1 MQNDQNLKLNLYNQ
15 AIYIPERDRW
25 ISVLELN
32 ENEKYREFFHNLLM
46 LYEAVCAQSN
56 NYVAHQ
62 LCNQIDEKQLMYC
75 IQNSYLNGHIRRRFY
90 DLLIKLHLESFAV
103 SRQMTKYEFV
113 IPLNSKL
120 FSNKLVD
127 HKELMK
133 NGKLPKHDDFVSVR
147 PSIISE
153 SQIKNETQKLYLVP
167 PSFNIEALKQF
178 VLNSFPDS
186 VKLCISHVR
195 DPTGGSNSF
204 LFVPLIKL
212 LNQLL
217 VMDVFSEDDLH
228 LLMAYLDPKKFTSES
243 VSIPEGL
250 LSANLEDEIKY
261 EICLFLH
268 SLCDYVLRFR
278 VEAVV
283 SFSSNYVNEIQCDQK
298 KRYNEL
304 KESSLPSA
312 LMAKKTKEFRCPAKD
327 QMQSLV
333 NFKSSSHHLD
343 LSEDIK
349 NKLTDFHLSLNQ
361 ICQIKQRDE
370 QKVSDNQVDSSGFVS
385 KIVKVLFS
393 SDYSAIAENQEQMEP
408 TQENLIAICE
418 EVSQDENS
426 HKLVSNK

>member
-1 MQNDQNLKLNLYNQ
+1 
-15 AIYIPERDRW
+15 
-25 ISVLELN
+25 
-32 ENEKYREFFHNLLM
+32 M

-75 IQNSYLNGHIRRRFY
+75 IQNPYLNGHIRRRFY
-90 DLLIKLHLESFAV
+90 DLMIKLHLESFAV

-113 IPLNSKL
+113 IPLNSQL
-120 FSNKLVD
+120 FNNRLEY
-127 HKELMK
+127 HKDYMK
-133 NGKLPKHDDFVSVR
+133 DGKFPKRDDFVSVR

-153 SQIKNETQKLYLVP
+153 SQIKNETQKLYLFP

-178 VLNSFPDS
+178 VLSSFPDS

-195 DPTGGSNSF
+195 DPTGGSNSS

-217 VMDVFSEDDLH
+217 LMDAFSEQDLH
-228 LLMAYLDPKKFTSES
+228 LLMAYLDPTKFCSES
-243 VSIPEGL
+243 VSISGGL

-261 EICLFLH
+261 EICMLLH

-283 SFSSNYVNEIQCDQK
+283 NFSSSYVNEIQSDQK

-312 LMAKKTKEFRCPAKD
+312 LMAKKTKEFRCPARD
-327 QMQSLV
+327 QMQALV
-333 NFKSSSHHLD
+333 NFKSSSHHID
-343 LSEDIK
+343 LSEEIK
-349 NKLTDFHLSLNQ
+349 TKLIDFHSSLNQ
-361 ICQIKQRDE
+361 ICQIKKRDE
-370 QKVSDNQVDSSGFVS
+370 EKLNDNQADNSGFVS

-393 SDYSAIAENQEQMEP
+393 NEYSAITENQEQIEP
-408 TQENLIAICE
+408 NQENLMAICD
-418 EVSQDENS
+418 EVVKNENS
-426 HKLVSNK
+426 HSKLVLIFYCEIIKYLSIQRVT